1 MTPYDPATLP
11 LDLNYSPL
19 VGLVGR
25 ANAALARYDGLL
37 QGIVNPAV
45 LLSPLTTREAVL
57 SSKIEGTQATFDEVL
72 QHEAGELQQGEKAT
86 DIREIQ
92 NYRRALNLAAEALP
106 ERTLS
111 LALVRQMH
119 ALLMDSVRG
128 QDKAPGQFRADQ
140 NWIGRPGTPMG
151 QATFVPPNPLRMM
164 DALQNWEQYLVTPD
178 VDPLIQV
185 AVVHAQ
191 FELIHPFKDGN
202 GRIGRVLIPLF
213 LYQRRALASPMF
225 YLSEY
230 LEAHR
235 DVYYDRLGGISR
247 DGDWLGWLSFFL
259 EAVAVQAEANCVRV
273 RNILALYDRMK
284 VTVTTAT
291 RSQYAMAVL
300 DAIFDR
306 PIFQST
312 DFVDKLG
319 INKVTA
325 AALLRQLRAAG
336 VLVPLREAS
345 GRRAAV
351 LAFRELLNAAEG
363 LVIL

>member
-57 SSKIEGTQATFDEVL
+57 SSKIEGTQATLDEVL
-72 QHEAGELQQGEKAT
+72 QHEAGELQQGEKAA

-92 NYRRALNLAAEALP
+92 NYRRALNQAAEALP
-106 ERTLS
+106 ERALS

-119 ALLMDSVRG
+119 AMLMDSVRG
-128 QDKAPGQFRADQ
+128 QDKSPGQFRTDQ
-140 NWIGRPGTPMG
+140 NWIGRPGTPMA
-151 QATFVPPNPLRMM
+151 QASFVPPNPLRMM
-164 DALQNWEQYLVTPD
+164 DALQNWEQYLGTPD

-185 AVVHAQ
+185 AVAHAQ

-213 LYQRRALASPMF
+213 LYQQRALASPMF

-230 LEAHR
+230 LEARR
-235 DVYYDRLGGISR
+235 DIYYDRLGAISR
-247 DGDWLGWLSFFL
+247 GGDWTGWLSFFL
-259 EAVAVQAEANCVRV
+259 DAVAVQAEANCVRV

-284 VTVTTAT
+284 ATVATAT
-291 RSQYAMAVL
+291 RSQYAMTVL

-312 DFVDKLG
+312 DFVEKLG

-363 LVIL
+363 QVVL

>member
-1 MTPYDPATLP
+1 M
-11 LDLNYSPL
+11 
-19 VGLVGR
+19 
-25 ANAALARYDGLL
+25 
-37 QGIVNPAV
+37 
-45 LLSPLTTREAVL
+45 L

-72 QHEAGELQQGEKAT
+72 RHEAGELQQGEKAT

-119 ALLMDSVRG
+119 AMLMGSVRG
-128 QDKAPGQFRADQ
+128 QDMSPGQFRNEQ
-140 NWIGRPGTPMG
+140 NWIGRPRTPME
-151 QATFVPPNPLRMM
+151 QASFVPPNPLRMN
-164 DALQNWEQYLVTPD
+164 DALLNWEHYLGTPD

-235 DVYYDRLGGISR
+235 EVYYDRLSAISR
-247 DGDWLGWLSFFL
+247 DGDWLGWLGFFL
-259 EAVAVQAEANCVRV
+259 EAVVAQAEANCVRV

-284 VTVTTAT
+284 QTVTAAT
-291 RSQYAMAVL
+291 RSQYAMAVP

-306 PIFQST
+306 PVFQST
-312 DFVDKLG
+312 DFVDRLG

-351 LAFRELLNAAEG
+351 LAFPELLNAAEG
-363 LVIL
+363 SVVL